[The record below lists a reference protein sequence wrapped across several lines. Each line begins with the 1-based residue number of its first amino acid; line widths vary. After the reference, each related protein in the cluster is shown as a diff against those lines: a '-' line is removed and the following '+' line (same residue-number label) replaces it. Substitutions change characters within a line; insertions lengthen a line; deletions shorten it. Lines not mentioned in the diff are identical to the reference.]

1 MMRFRPDNT
10 EGYDTADLVRLNHA
24 WETLDP
30 PDEDGDVGLH
40 EQLDFVSACLLD
52 SYDLGNRGDDLVA
65 FFYAPAVR

>member
-10 EGYDTADLVRLNHA
+10 EGYDAADLVRLNHA

-30 PDEDGDVGLH
+30 PDEDGDVGLKS
-40 EQLDFVSACLLD
+40 QLDHVAECLLA
-52 SYDLGNRGDDLVA
+52 SYDDGNRGDALVA